1 MTKKNSTHSGFP
13 STSRSLPISLLRAR
27 EVVMQPIR
35 DMLGE
40 LGLTEQ
46 KWRILRTL
54 DELGEVEQST
64 IAKEACLLLPSLTR
78 ILRGMEADG
87 LISRQSDAKDKRR
100 TLVTITDK
108 GRAIVR
114 DNLHLAND
122 IAARIEAHMGE
133 DEVKQLLDLLEKLQS
148 AKL

>member
-1 MTKKNSTHSGFP
+1 MTKSNSTRSGYP
-13 STSRSLPISLLRAR
+13 RTSRSLPISLLRAR

-122 IAARIEAHMGE
+122 ISARIESHMGE
-133 DEVKQLLDLLEKLQS
+133 DEVKQLLDLLEKLQA

>member
-1 MTKKNSTHSGFP
+1 MTTKNSTHSGFP

>member
-1 MTKKNSTHSGFP
+1 MTKNNSTRSGFP

-114 DNLHLAND
+114 ENLHLAND
-122 IAARIEAHMGE
+122 IAARIETHMGE

>member
-1 MTKKNSTHSGFP
+1 
-13 STSRSLPISLLRAR
+13 
-27 EVVMQPIR
+27 MQPIR

-54 DELGEVEQST
+54 DELGEVEQSA

>member
-1 MTKKNSTHSGFP
+1 MNSDFPAKPAIP

-87 LISRQSDAKDKRR
+87 LISRQSDATDKRR
-100 TLVTITDK
+100 TLVQITDK
-108 GRAIVR
+108 GRSIVR
-114 DNLHLAND
+114 DNLHLANE
-122 IAARIEAHMGE
+122 IAARIEAHMGQE
-133 DEVKQLLDLLEKLQS
+133 EAERLLDLLEKLQT

>member
-1 MTKKNSTHSGFP
+1 MTKTNSTLSGFP

-100 TLVTITDK
+100 TLVKITDK

-133 DEVKQLLDLLEKLQS
+133 DEVKQLLDLLEKLQ
-148 AKL
+148 AANL

>member
-1 MTKKNSTHSGFP
+1 MSKTSSTRPSYP
-13 STSRSLPISLLRAR
+13 STARSLPISLLRAR

-78 ILRGMEADG
+78 ILRGLEADG
-87 LISRQSDAKDKRR
+87 LISRQSDVKDKRR
-100 TLVTITDK
+100 TLVLITDK

-133 DEVKQLLDLLEKLQS
+133 GEVEQLLDLLEKLQT

>member
-1 MTKKNSTHSGFP
+1 
-13 STSRSLPISLLRAR
+13 
-27 EVVMQPIR
+27 MQPIR

-78 ILRGMEADG
+78 ILRGLEADG
-87 LISRQSDAKDKRR
+87 LITRQSDVKDKRR
-100 TLVTITDK
+100 TLVAITDT

-122 IAARIEAHMGE
+122 VAARIEAHMGE
-133 DEVKQLLDLLEKLQS
+133 GEVKKLLDLLEKLQT